1 MITAKAPIST
11 FSVDVDTASYAFI
24 RSALKA
30 GRLPPKVAVRTEEMI
45 NYFPYSYPRPEG
57 DAAFHTSVT
66 QTATPWNP
74 NTQLL
79 RIALQGQMPKRD
91 KQPPLNLVFLIDTS
105 GSMHDANKPPLLKQS
120 FRLML
125 RRLTASDQVAI
136 ITYAGSAGQVLAPTA
151 GDQTGAI
158 LAALEQLQTG
168 GSTHGQAG
176 LQLAYRTATQMAQAQ
191 DITRVILATDRDF
204 NLGISDPEDLKA
216 LISKHR
222 DSGIYLSVLGFDRGN
237 LDDATLQALAQN
249 RNGQAAYIDSLSEA
263 QKVLVD
269 QLDGALFPIANDVK
283 IQIEFN
289 PAQVAEYRLI
299 GYETRALRRANFNN
313 DKVDAGDIGA
323 GHQVTALYEITP
335 VGSPARMTEPLR
347 YGAPISQ
354 NSQPG
359 IAFVTL
365 RYKRPGETQSQR
377 INAPVGAP
385 ESFDADDDLRF
396 AAAIARFGQL
406 LRDPRYMGT

>member
-1 MITAKAPIST
+1 
-11 FSVDVDTASYAFI
+11 
-24 RSALKA
+24 
-30 GRLPPKVAVRTEEMI
+30 
-45 NYFPYSYPRPEG
+45 
-57 DAAFHTSVT
+57 
-66 QTATPWNP
+66 
-74 NTQLL
+74 
-79 RIALQGQMPKRD
+79 
-91 KQPPLNLVFLIDTS
+91 
-105 GSMHDANKPPLLKQS
+105 MHDANKLPLLKHR

-125 RRLTASDQVAI
+125 GQLTASDQVAT

-151 GDQTGAI
+151 GDQTAAI

-168 GSTHGQAG
+168 GSNHRQAG

-191 DITRVILATDRDF
+191 DITRVILAIDGDF
-204 NLGISDPEDLKA
+204 NLGTSDPENLKA

-222 DSGIYLSVLGFDRGN
+222 DSGIYLSVLGFGRGN
-237 LDDATLQALAQN
+237 LDDPILQALAQN
-249 RNGQAAYIDSLSEA
+249 GNGQAAYIDSLSEA

-283 IQIEFN
+283 VQIEFN

-299 GYETRALRRANFNN
+299 GYETRALRRADFNN

-347 YGAPISQ
+347 YGSPISE
-354 NSQPG
+354 NSRPE
-359 IAFVTL
+359 IAFVKL

-385 ESFDADDDLRF
+385 ESSDADDDLRF
-396 AAAIARFGQL
+396 AAAPSPDLVSCCAIPVIWALGAGETPSAWPSRPAAPTVL
-406 LRDPRYMGT
+406 DIELRPSC